1 MNRREFLKQTGIG
14 GATALGALA
23 VSPLAEAARLPD
35 YEGLEDGFFNQKER
49 IALAGLCDSILPK
62 SAQMGAVEYI
72 EQLLTAFDYDP
83 PRIFAGGPYSGR
95 RPFWKE
101 GVPSSVYPENEF
113 KRFVPLTRLQEKAW
127 RWRIYGGP
135 EFETHYLMGPGTITN
150 YRKLVK
156 DAVGSTIKW
165 LPGNLLKKSKKAYGL
180 VLYFQD
186 DKFKKLLNE
195 LVVEAAFS
203 PPEYGGN
210 KNLMGWKVANFEG
223 DSAPLG
229 FARFNETTGKLVEFA
244 EESLTGPNPQPEKNP
259 IGFFMRLFLKAVT
272 IFQHGKEG

>member
-35 YEGLEDGFFNQKER
+35 YEGLEDGFFSQKER

-72 EQLLTAFDYDP
+72 EQLLTAFDHDP

-101 GVPSSVYPENEF
+101 GVPSAIYPENEF

-135 EFETHYLMGPGTITN
+135 EF
-150 YRKLVK
+150 
-156 DAVGSTIKW
+156 
-165 LPGNLLKKSKKAYGL
+165 
-180 VLYFQD
+180 
-186 DKFKKLLNE
+186 
-195 LVVEAAFS
+195 
-203 PPEYGGN
+203 
-210 KNLMGWKVANFEG
+210 
-223 DSAPLG
+223 
-229 FARFNETTGKLVEFA
+229 
-244 EESLTGPNPQPEKNP
+244 
-259 IGFFMRLFLKAVT
+259 
-272 IFQHGKEG
+272 